1 MRRRGNADHTIS
13 VEGLVEA
20 RLDVVE
26 HSAAARIAGDG
37 AGDPVAGAVGVP
49 DKILVLAR
57 KLPGDFVAG
66 SCLLRADCRPASRLP
81 SHNGSA
87 VVPELRAS
95 AASNIVKI
103 KVVANLDQSGRTQR
117 LDRTC
122 SRTPQGE
129 ALRGAP

>member
-13 VEGLVEA
+13 VEVLVEA
-20 RLDVVE
+20 RLDVFE
-26 HSAAARIAGDG
+26 HSAAARNAGDA

-66 SCLLRADCRPASRLP
+66 SCLLRADFRPASRLP

-87 VVPELRAS
+87 VVPELRPS
-95 AASNIVKI
+95 AASNRI
-103 KVVANLDQSGRTQR
+103 KEAVVA
-117 LDRTC
+117 
-122 SRTPQGE
+122 
-129 ALRGAP
+129 ALFPYTTLFRS